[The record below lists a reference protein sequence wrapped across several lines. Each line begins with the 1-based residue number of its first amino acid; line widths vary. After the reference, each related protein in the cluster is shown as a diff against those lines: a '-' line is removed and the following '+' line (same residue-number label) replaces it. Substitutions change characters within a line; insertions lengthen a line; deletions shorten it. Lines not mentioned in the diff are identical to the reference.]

1 MKLLKQRQKKAHI
14 MEIQLNG
21 GSVPEKV
28 QWARDHFEKAIPISN
43 VFAQDE
49 MIDVIG
55 VTKGKGYKGD
65 DSISNLFF
73 NGQKTN
79 DDKCLMKLQ

>member
-21 GSVPEKV
+21 GSVSQKLDWAKKHLEKP
-28 QWARDHFEKAIPISN
+28 IPVKQ

-55 VTKGKGYKGD
+55 VTKGKGTKGKLN
-65 DSISNLFF
+65 SISISALDAPSV
-73 NGQKTN
+73 N
-79 DDKCLMKLQ
+79 DDD